1 VALVSGRRRFFLT
14 LLLIVTG
21 ALALRTAYVL
31 VVAQH
36 DRHFYDAAYYQ
47 LEADT
52 VAFGGG
58 FNDPFV
64 PLTHPHAPRMPSA
77 QHPPL
82 TVLVLA
88 PVAWATNGDPLAM
101 RFAMVV
107 LGAGTVVLVGLLGR
121 EIAGDGVGLLAAGIA
136 AAYPFLWVND
146 GLIMSETVTALTVV
160 GAILLTYK
168 LVRRPRLVTAAGL
181 GAVCG
186 LATLARAEV
195 VLLAPLLAGWLLVS
209 KRLATWRSRLISAA
223 AVMVASGLV
232 IAPWFGYNLARFQ
245 DTTFVSTNDGIAL
258 LGSNC
263 HAAYYGDAIGDTS
276 IAPGQCLPV
285 SAPPGDDSAVARAY
299 RDKAFTYMGA
309 HLQRLPVVLAARVG
323 RDWSLFRP
331 QDAVSETEGRPWW
344 VTEWGLAVYYPLLV
358 LAIGGAVV
366 LWRRRAPVWPLLV
379 PPIIVILSTAVSY
392 GRVRFRVEAE
402 PVLVV
407 LASVALGAIFS
418 EWRRRRRGR
427 PLERESAEASGATS
441 RSASPAPLTLR
452 QQWAAA
458 EPG

>member
-1 VALVSGRRRFFLT
+1 TFVLGVSR
-14 LLLIVTG
+14 
-21 ALALRTAYVL
+21 Y
-31 VVAQH
+31 
-36 DRHFYDAAYYQ
+36 DRHFYDAVYYQ
-47 LEADT
+47 LEAQQ
-52 VAFGGG
+52 VATGHG
-58 FNDPFV
+58 FTDPFRA
-64 PLTHPHAPRMPSA
+64 LTQPHAPPLPSA
-77 QHPPL
+77 VHPPL
-82 TVLVLA
+82 TVLVLT
-88 PVAWATNGDPLAM
+88 PVAWATDGSSLAM
-101 RFAMVV
+101 RFTMVV
-107 LGAGTVVLVGLLGR
+107 LGSITVLLVGLLGR
-121 EIAGDGVGLLAAGIA
+121 EIAGTGVGLVAATIA
-136 AAYPFLWVND
+136 AIYPNLWVND

-160 GAILLTYK
+160 GALLLTYK
-168 LVRRPRLVTAAGL
+168 LVRRPRLLTAAGL

-195 VLLAPLLAGWLLVS
+195 VLLAPLLAGWLLIS
-209 KRLATWRSRLISAA
+209 KRLATWRSRLTSAA
-223 AVMVASGLV
+223 AVLVGSGLV

-263 HAAYYGDAIGDTS
+263 HAAYYGTAVGSTSLSPGD
-276 IAPGQCLPV
+276 CLPV
-285 SAPPGDDSAVARAY
+285 NAPPGDDSAVARVY
-299 RDKAFTYMGA
+299 RDRAFTYMGA

-344 VTEWGLAVYYPLLV
+344 ATEWGLAVYYPLLA

-392 GRVRFRVEAE
+392 GQLRFRVEAE

-407 LASVALGAIFS
+407 LASVALAAIFS
-418 EWRRRRRGR
+418 RWRRRRRGR
-427 PLERESAEASGATS
+427 PLEQETTEASGAPS
-441 RSASPAPLTLR
+441 RSAWPAPLTLR
-452 QQWAAA
+452 QRWAAA